1 MKRIGFYA
9 IALPLFLFPVCFFVY
24 KSLFGIWRWGETFP
38 VALNTRAW
46 KVIAGEGELLSAIVV
61 SIVIAIMVLVLNLL
75 IGLTAGKAF
84 ALHRFRG
91 KVFLE
96 SMLMM
101 PLFLPTLVVA
111 AGLQMVFIRMGLADT
126 WLGVA
131 LVHLI
136 PTVPY
141 SIKLFKSAY
150 EGIGRDLIEHSLL
163 LGGGA
168 LRRFR
173 HIELPQLIP
182 ALNSVLFLTVVIS
195 LGQYV
200 LTAIIGGGSV
210 VTLAMIYY
218 PFTRSADESVMAAF
232 SLVFMMIPLVT
243 YLISWLVL
251 SIFIPYGPSKKR
263 RGNNT
268 TWN

>member
-1 MKRIGFYA
+1 MKQIGFYSA
-9 IALPLFLFPVCFFVY
+9 TLLFFLFPVCFFIY
-24 KSLFGIWRWGETFP
+24 KSFFGIWRWGEAFP
-38 VALNTRAW
+38 VDPDARAW
-46 KVIAGEGELLSAIVV
+46 KVIAGEGELLSAVVV
-61 SIVIAIMVLVLNLL
+61 SVAIAVMVLILNLL

-91 KVFLE
+91 KVILE

-101 PLFLPTLVVA
+101 PLFLPALVVA
-111 AGLQMVFIRMGLADT
+111 AGLQLVFIRLGLADT

-131 LVHLI
+131 VVHLI

-150 EGIGRDLIEHSLL
+150 EGIGTELIEQSML

-168 LRRFR
+168 MDRFR

-182 ALNSVLFLTVVIS
+182 AMNSVLFLTVVIS

-210 VTLAMIYY
+210 VTLSMIYY
-218 PFTRSADESVMAAF
+218 PFTRTADESVMSAF
-232 SLVFMMIPLVT
+232 SLMFMMIPLIT
-243 YLISWLVL
+243 YLISVMVL
-251 SIFIPYGPSKKR
+251 KLFIPYRPSKKR
-263 RGNNT
+263 RGNET
-268 TWN
+268 PWN